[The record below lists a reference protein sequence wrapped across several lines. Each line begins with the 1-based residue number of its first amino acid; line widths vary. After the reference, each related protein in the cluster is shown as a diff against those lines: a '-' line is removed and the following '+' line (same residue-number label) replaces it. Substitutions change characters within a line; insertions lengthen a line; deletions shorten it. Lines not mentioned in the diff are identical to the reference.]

1 MTDSKERRSPDQEN
15 VVTCAGGYILR
26 KREWSE
32 RGEECL
38 GEECPHPITC
48 TTRHRDLIGDKS

>member
-26 KREWSE
+26 KREWSD

-38 GEECPHPITC
+38 GEEAR
-48 TTRHRDLIGDKS
+48 TRLPARPGTAI